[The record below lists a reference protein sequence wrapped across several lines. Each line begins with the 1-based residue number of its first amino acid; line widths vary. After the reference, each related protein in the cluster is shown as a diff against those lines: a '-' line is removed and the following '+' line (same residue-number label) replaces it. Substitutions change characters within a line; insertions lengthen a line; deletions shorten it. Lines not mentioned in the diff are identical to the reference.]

1 MKILFIAMAV
11 GAAALVGESAANA
24 TDNAVRTKD
33 GTGVTQSST
42 DFSSHRR
49 HWHRYGYYRPH
60 YRSYGYY
67 RPYYRS
73 YGYYRPYYRSYG
85 YYGRPYYGGYYGGPS
100 VTFSFGGGRYW

>member
-1 MKILFIAMAV
+1 MKKLFIAMAV
-11 GAAALVGESAANA
+11 GVAALVGGSAANA

-49 HWHRYGYYRPH
+49 HWHRYGYYRP
-60 YRSYGYY
+60 
-67 RPYYRS
+67 YYRS
-73 YGYYRPYYRSYG
+73 YGYYRPHYPSYG